1 MCGEN
6 HANSETPNVKSRAT
20 LCEDDFG
27 SSRRRTTMEEWK
39 SVELGGMTY
48 RVSSHGNVES
58 VRGRIT
64 PRSDKD
70 GYLVIT
76 VGKLKCRRVVKV
88 HRLVAQ
94 LFIPNPNNLPEV
106 NHVDRDRKN
115 PKVTNL
121 EWVTHKGNIDHSVKQ
136 GSYGKIQQGVNNN
149 KAKLSEEDVEDI
161 RMLFDNGIMTQKEL
175 AEAYEVGW
183 STIHNIV
190 FRMTWTHII

>member
-1 MCGEN
+1 
-6 HANSETPNVKSRAT
+6 
-20 LCEDDFG
+20 
-27 SSRRRTTMEEWK
+27 MEEWK
-39 SVELGGMTY
+39 NIELGGMTY

-64 PRSDKD
+64 ARSDKD

-76 VGKLKCRRVVKV
+76 VGKLKRRKVVKI

-106 NHVDRDRKN
+106 NHIDRDRKN
-115 PKVTNL
+115 PKVENL
-121 EWVTHKGNIDHSVKQ
+121 EWVSHKGNIAHSVKQ
-136 GSYGKIQQGVNNN
+136 GSYANRQLGATNS
-149 KAKLSEEDVEDI
+149 KAKLSEEDIVDI
-161 RMLFDNGIMTQKEL
+161 RMLFDNGLMTQKEL

-190 FRMTWTHII
+190 FRLTWTHII

>member
-1 MCGEN
+1 
-6 HANSETPNVKSRAT
+6 
-20 LCEDDFG
+20 
-27 SSRRRTTMEEWK
+27 MEEWK

-76 VGKLKCRRVVKV
+76 VGKLKCRKVVKV

-106 NHVDRDRKN
+106 NHIDRNRKN
-115 PKVTNL
+115 PKMENL
-121 EWVTHKGNIDHSVKQ
+121 EWITHKGNIDHSLCQ
-136 GSYGKIQQGVNNN
+136 
-149 KAKLSEEDVEDI
+149 A
-161 RMLFDNGIMTQKEL
+161 REL
-175 AEAYEVGW
+175 
-183 STIHNIV
+183 
-190 FRMTWTHII
+190 